1 MATET
6 ILTERLTLRKFRID
20 DVEAMYEN
28 WASDSE
34 VTKFLTWSAHESV
47 EVTKCIL
54 EQWVQSYQ
62 NDFNYHWAIVY
73 NDGSDRPIGSIGV
86 VAREESVGMVAVGY
100 CIGKKYWHQ
109 GITSEAL
116 KAVID
121 FLFQQEC
128 INRIEARHDINNP
141 HSGGVMKKCGMIY
154 EGTLRQIGR
163 NNTGL
168 CDCCYYAIL
177 KSDYIKEKT

>member
-6 ILTERLTLRKFRID
+6 IKTERLTLRKFRID
-20 DVEAMYEN
+20 DAEAMYEN

-34 VTKFLTWSAHESV
+34 VTKFLTWSPHESI
-47 EVTKCIL
+47 EVTKYVL
-54 EQWVQSYQ
+54 ELWVKEYET
-62 NDFNYHWAIVY
+62 DFCYKWAIIY

-86 VAREESVGMVAVGY
+86 VAQEDTVGMVAIGY
-100 CIGKKYWHQ
+100 CIGKKYWHK

-116 KAVID
+116 QAVID
-121 FLFQQEC
+121 FLFKQEG
-128 INRIEARHDINNP
+128 INRIEARHDVNNP
-141 HSGGVMKKCGMIY
+141 NSGRVMQKCGMTY

-177 KSDYIKEKT
+177 KEDYIKGKQ